1 MGSVMGVVCVFSSS
15 ILQCVSSHQMSP
27 DMSATDGAGYTALH
41 IAVKGGNADIVEE
54 LIKV

>member
-1 MGSVMGVVCVFSSS
+1 
-15 ILQCVSSHQMSP
+15 MSP